1 MTTQPADTAP
11 DQVARLLAL
20 VPYLLARGE
29 VRLDDAAAH
38 FGTDAAQI
46 ERDLRLLFMTGL
58 SPGLPGD
65 LIEVDLDALEGDR
78 MIRVDNADYLARPV
92 RFSPAEATALVVA
105 LRTMAVSAPEGAADV
120 IERTLAKLE
129 EAAGADGE
137 ALLRLHV
144 SPTPLE
150 ASAVVPVLESAIAH
164 GHQVEITYHVPSRD
178 QESRRTVDPRGLAR
192 VEDLL
197 YLDAWCHTAQGDRA
211 FRVDRI
217 VAARELDTEVVDKGA
232 RPRDLTGGWFTDAET
247 TTVTLRLAPP
257 ARWVIEYFQV
267 TDQRPGPN
275 GTIDVD
281 LEVASEPWVQSLLF
295 RLAPHATLL
304 APEAWAAT
312 LSDVARE
319 ALRLYEDDGV
329 DSTRTPQDRPHTTE

>member
-1 MTTQPADTAP
+1 MTQSADTAP

-38 FGTDAAQI
+38 FGTDADQI
-46 ERDLRLLFMTGL
+46 ERDLRLLFMTGV

-65 LIEVDLDALEGDR
+65 LIEVDLEALEGDR
-78 MIRVDNADYLARPV
+78 IIRVDNADYLARPV

-105 LRTMAVSAPEGAADV
+105 LRTMLETAPAEARDV

-129 EAAGADGE
+129 QAAGQDGE
-137 ALLRLHV
+137 GLLRLHV
-144 SPTPLE
+144 TPTPLE
-150 ASAVVPVLESAIAH
+150 ASAVRPTLEAAIEH

-178 QESRRTVDPRGLAR
+178 QASQRVVDPRGLSR
-192 VEDLL
+192 VEEVL
-197 YLDAWCHTAQGDRA
+197 YLDAWCHTARGDRA

-217 VAARELDTEVVDKGA
+217 LTATQLDTPVRDPGA
-232 RPRDLTGGWFTDAET
+232 RARDLTGGWFTDAET

-257 ARWVIEYFQV
+257 ARWVVEYYPV
-267 TDQRPGPN
+267 TAQRPGPD
-275 GTIDVD
+275 GTVEVD
-281 LEVASEPWVQSLLF
+281 LEVASEQWVQALLL

-304 APEAWAAT
+304 APTAYATAFTDAAQST
-312 LSDVARE
+312 LS
-319 ALRLYEDDGV
+319 LYEDDGV
-329 DSTRTPQDRPHTTE
+329 DS

>member
-1 MTTQPADTAP
+1 MSPVTTPSGDTAP

-38 FGTDAAQI
+38 FGTDAEQI
-46 ERDLRLLFMTGL
+46 ERDLRLLFMTGV

-65 LIEVDLDALEGDR
+65 LIEVDLEALEGDR
-78 MIRVDNADYLARPV
+78 VIRVDNADYLSRPV
-92 RFSPAEATALVVA
+92 RFSPAEATSLVVA
-105 LRTMAVSAPEGAADV
+105 LRTMVEAAPREARDV

-129 EAAGADGE
+129 QAAGQEGE
-137 ALLRLHV
+137 GLLRLHV
-144 SPTPLE
+144 APTPLE
-150 ASAVVPVLESAIAH
+150 SSAVVPVLESAIAH

-178 QESRRTVDPRGLAR
+178 QESRRVVDPRGLAR
-192 VEDLL
+192 VEDLV

-217 VAARELDTEVVDKGA
+217 LAATELDSPVADPGA
-232 RPRDLTGGWFTDAET
+232 RARDLTGGWFTDAET

-257 ARWVIEYFQV
+257 ARWVIEYYQV
-267 TDQRPGPN
+267 TAQRPGPD

-281 LEVASEPWVQSLLF
+281 LEAASEQWVQSLLL
-295 RLAPHATLL
+295 RLAPHAAIL
-304 APEAWAAT
+304 APPEYARAFTESAQAA
-312 LSDVARE
+312 LS
-319 ALRLYEDDGV
+319 LYEADGV
-329 DSTRTPQDRPHTTE
+329 DFA

>member
-1 MTTQPADTAP
+1 MTVQAGDTAP

-38 FGTDAAQI
+38 FGTDADQI

-78 MIRVDNADYLARPV
+78 VIRVDNADYLARPV

-105 LRTMAVSAPEGAADV
+105 LRTMVEAAPDEARDV

-129 EAAGADGE
+129 QAAGHDGE
-137 ALLRLHV
+137 ELLRLHV
-144 SPTPLE
+144 APTPLE
-150 ASAVVPVLESAIAH
+150 TSAVVRVLESAMRH
-164 GHQVEITYHVPSRD
+164 GRQVEITYHVASRD
-178 QESRRTVDPRGLAR
+178 EESRRVVDPRGLAR

-217 VAARELDTEVVDKGA
+217 LDATELETPVADPGA
-232 RPRDLTGGWFTDAET
+232 RARDLTGGWFSDAET

-257 ARWVIEYFQV
+257 ARWVIEYYQV
-267 TDQRPGPN
+267 RAQRPGPDD
-275 GTIDVD
+275 TVDVD
-281 LEVASEPWVQSLLF
+281 MEVASERWVRSLLL
-295 RLAPHATLL
+295 RLAPHATVL
-304 APEAWAAT
+304 APADLAAT
-312 LSDVARE
+312 IAASARA
-319 ALRLYEDDGV
+319 ALRHYQADGV
-329 DSTRTPQDRPHTTE
+329 DFT